1 MEMIRKAF
9 GTDSMSK
16 SNIYE
21 WYNRFKSGR
30 ETVAS
35 DPRSGRPSSTNS
47 PDNVEKV
54 REAIAQDSRLT
65 MRELEK
71 QLNIPKTVVAEILT
85 EKLGLR
91 RVAAKFVP
99 TLRLIPPVLCNSFWA
114 KLGIPL
120 VPHPPYSPDLAP
132 CDFWLFPKLKS
143 PMKGT
148 RFDSI
153 NDPKENT
160 TRALKD
166 IPKEC
171 FLDCFEQL
179 KNRWNKCIVSYG
191 EYFEGD

>member
-1 MEMIRKAF
+1 MTEREDQRICIKFYFNLEKTAKETMEMIRKAF

-54 REAIAQDSRLT
+54 REAIAQDSRLA

-91 RVAAKFVP
+91 
-99 TLRLIPPVLCNSFWA
+99 
-114 KLGIPL
+114 
-120 VPHPPYSPDLAP
+120 
-132 CDFWLFPKLKS
+132 
-143 PMKGT
+143 
-148 RFDSI
+148 
-153 NDPKENT
+153 
-160 TRALKD
+160 
-166 IPKEC
+166 
-171 FLDCFEQL
+171 
-179 KNRWNKCIVSYG
+179 
-191 EYFEGD
+191 